1 MVTEL
6 QRFPFLRKRMDEVIG
21 NFLREGLEPSETMI
35 THVIEMEV
43 CWDLAY
49 LIFLKYKCILAP
61 PTAIMLKADAEKYS
75 WVLRLWRY
83 AEIWLIW
90 YFKYKCMLAPP
101 TAIMLKVDAE
111 KYSWMLRL
119 WSLNLVAQYKPIKI
133 MIYALVINTG
143 HCHLSPKMQW

>member
-6 QRFPFLRKRMDEVIG
+6 QRFPFLRKCMDEVLG

-75 WVLRLWRY
+75 WVLRLW
-83 AEIWLIW
+83 
-90 YFKYKCMLAPP
+90 
-101 TAIMLKVDAE
+101 
-111 KYSWMLRL
+111 
-119 WSLNLVAQYKPIKI
+119 SLNLVAQYKPYQNNDLCLSYQSWSLWSTCLPKCCGRIEDSRMITITKI
-133 MIYALVINTG
+133 IHTRSIDYTI
-143 HCHLSPKMQW
+143 